1 MAQPRDTRQIRS
13 DLAARAADMPRGP
26 DGQFLPIHGAYS
38 GRLDDDTMLD
48 HRRADVQDYLA
59 YRAKLVRDL
68 TGEEEESGTWPS
80 PRLSAQEQSIVADTA
95 FLDAQTGAVRVYVLN
110 KSTTRRT
117 GRVLPVLANH
127 YTTWVEAKRRHL
139 ETLGLAR
146 RGKTKQL
153 ADIRREGGGQ

>member
-68 TGEEEESGTWPS
+68 TGSRAEFERP
-80 PRLSAQEQSIVADTA
+80 PRGPLIAVAID
-95 FLDAQTGAVRVYVLN
+95 VRVEW
-110 KSTTRRT
+110 T
-117 GRVLPVLANH
+117 G
-127 YTTWVEAKRRHL
+127 
-139 ETLGLAR
+139 G
-146 RGKTKQL
+146 
-153 ADIRREGGGQ
+153 